1 MGILRARSD
10 ASRIAECG
18 QVCNI
23 RDIRGCLMPCNIA
36 KAIFTENEG
45 HARRFRCQKVSQGI
59 SDVDR
64 RFQMIFFDDRTD
76 VAVLFISGITEG
88 EDISDVVP
96 ETGYFEESLY
106 VTRLTVAYDEQREL
120 F

>member
-1 MGILRARSD
+1 
-10 ASRIAECG
+10 
-18 QVCNI
+18 
-23 RDIRGCLMPCNIA
+23 
-36 KAIFTENEG
+36 
-45 HARRFRCQKVSQGI
+45 
-59 SDVDR
+59 
-64 RFQMIFFDDRTD
+64 MIFFDDRTD
-76 VAVLFISGITEG
+76 VAVLFISGIPEG